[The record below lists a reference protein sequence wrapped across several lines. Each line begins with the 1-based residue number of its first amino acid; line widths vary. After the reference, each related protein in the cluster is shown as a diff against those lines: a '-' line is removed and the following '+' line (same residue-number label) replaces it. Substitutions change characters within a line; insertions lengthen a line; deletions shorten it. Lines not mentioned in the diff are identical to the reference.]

1 MMSSDFVDVPP
12 HVATCPITGTTLYI
26 DVLEVDAEGKAVT
39 WGTYGVISSH
49 DLWGVD

>member
-1 MMSSDFVDVPP
+1 MMSSNFVDVPPHVPP

-26 DVLEVDAEGKAVT
+26 D
-39 WGTYGVISSH
+39 GVISSH

>member
-26 DVLEVDAEGKAVT
+26 D
-39 WGTYGVISSH
+39 GVISSH